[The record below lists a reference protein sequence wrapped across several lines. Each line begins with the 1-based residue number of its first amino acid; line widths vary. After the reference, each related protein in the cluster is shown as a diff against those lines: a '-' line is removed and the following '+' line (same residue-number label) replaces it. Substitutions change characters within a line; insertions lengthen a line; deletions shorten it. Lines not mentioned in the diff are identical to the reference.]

1 MLSNWKKEFEKW
13 APGVDVVVYDGS
25 PDERRLLRTEHIE
38 KGFFNAVV
46 THYDLVMRDRAVLR
60 KVGPAAPHW
69 AAVWL
74 SCILWLMHT
83 HLLHWFVATFHIGNF
98 GDSRL
103 FSCMHEVKPSVGR
116 RHHRQTDFS

>member
-60 KVGPAAPHW
+60 KVGPQPPTGLPSGS
-69 AAVWL
+69 AV
-74 SCILWLMHT
+74 SCGSCPPT
-83 HLLHWFVATFHIGNF
+83 FCSLLQHRIQENPGN
-98 GDSRL
+98 L
-103 FSCMHEVKPSVGR
+103 
-116 RHHRQTDFS
+116 RQAGCSPVFMR